1 MQLKHLAE
9 ADCSVEG
16 ARDEVGDARVSLCF
30 ISVPLLELEFTEE
43 GHKVIHSQ
51 VDVHKIGLTVFLKEC
66 KVERIC
72 YCSQEEVSDYITS
85 SNK

>member
-9 ADCSVEG
+9 AYSSVEG

-51 VDVHKIGLTVFLKEC
+51 VDVHKIGLTVFL
-66 KVERIC
+66 
-72 YCSQEEVSDYITS
+72 
-85 SNK
+85 